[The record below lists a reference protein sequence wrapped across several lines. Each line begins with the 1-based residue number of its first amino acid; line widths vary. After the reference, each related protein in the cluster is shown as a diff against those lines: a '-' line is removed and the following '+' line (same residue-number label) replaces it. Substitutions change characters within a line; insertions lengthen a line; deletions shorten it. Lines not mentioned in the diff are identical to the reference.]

1 MYTDIDCFIMGVLF
15 EVVFTNT
22 TGATQPPAMPW
33 VSETL
38 KDSVHDMKFLWVG
51 KMTSCSWSFWSFR
64 QDAFFL
70 VLLLYGSKWSS
81 SRRSKVGN
89 QVQQFR
95 VYMMAASGLPVP
107 PPPPPRM
114 GWVQNLRFSYIFM
127 EPAKTHWYL
136 HCFDKL
142 GLRNR
147 GICSVL

>member
-1 MYTDIDCFIMGVLF
+1 MYYTDIDCFIMGVLF

-33 VSETL
+33 VSVTL

-95 VYMMAASGLPVP
+95 VYIWLWVCQQSPLSNQPIWDATINVKVLSLQWAAFTV
-107 PPPPPRM
+107 M
-114 GWVQNLRFSYIFM
+114 TKGWCNQSIF
-127 EPAKTHWYL
+127 L
-136 HCFDKL
+136 KL
-142 GLRNR
+142 FFH
-147 GICSVL
+147 

>member
-95 VYMMAASGLPVP
+95 VYIWLWVCQQSPLSNQPIWDATINVKVLSLQWAAFTV
-107 PPPPPRM
+107 M
-114 GWVQNLRFSYIFM
+114 TKGWCNQSIF
-127 EPAKTHWYL
+127 L
-136 HCFDKL
+136 KL
-142 GLRNR
+142 LFH
-147 GICSVL
+147 